1 MSRKAHW
8 DRVYE
13 TKGPT
18 ELSWF
23 QPEPAPSLRLLDAV
37 GLDPAS

>member
-1 MSRKAHW
+1 MSRKEHW
-8 DRVYE
+8 ERMYQ

-23 QPEPAPSLRLLDAV
+23 QPEPTASLRLLDAV
-37 GLDPAS
+37 GLDLAS